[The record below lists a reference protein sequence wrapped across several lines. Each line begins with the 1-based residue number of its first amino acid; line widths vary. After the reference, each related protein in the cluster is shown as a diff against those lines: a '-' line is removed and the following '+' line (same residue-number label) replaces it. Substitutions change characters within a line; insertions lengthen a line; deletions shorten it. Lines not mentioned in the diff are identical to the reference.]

1 VKYGSSG
8 EIISTIREE
17 LDRISEER
25 GKNEIISAEKLR
37 DADFK
42 NTEFIIDGIIPVGL
56 TLLVGSPKMG
66 KTWLTLLMAEC
77 VTGKFPVFGHSV
89 HQTPVLYYTL
99 EDSVKRCKFRL
110 YKIGTGWNRNLF
122 FCEAARTS
130 FDIMNGIRATGA
142 RMVFIDTFMA
152 FSDMKDN
159 NSYSETTGKVREL
172 KRIADTM
179 EVALILVH
187 HKKKDSKNSGDW
199 TEEAIGSQGLTG
211 AADCLISLQRKRG
224 DDNAVLLV
232 TGRDISDK
240 RIPLRW
246 NDGVWQKRQDS

>member
-1 VKYGSSG
+1 
-8 EIISTIREE
+8 
-17 LDRISEER
+17 
-25 GKNEIISAEKLR
+25 
-37 DADFK
+37 
-42 NTEFIIDGIIPVGL
+42 
-56 TLLVGSPKMG
+56 
-66 KTWLTLLMAEC
+66 
-77 VTGKFPVFGHSV
+77 
-89 HQTPVLYYTL
+89 
-99 EDSVKRCKFRL
+99 
-110 YKIGTGWNRNLF
+110 
-122 FCEAARTS
+122 
-130 FDIMNGIRATGA
+130 MNGIRATGA

-152 FSDMKDN
+152 FSDIRDN
-159 NSYSETTGKVREL
+159 NSYSETTEKVREL

-179 EVALILVH
+179 EVAVILVH

-240 RIPLRW
+240 RIPLIW